1 MVLNGEDGIIKKVEE
16 ESSNSVFLIRSD
28 NYIRNWQNPEK
39 LRKIVKDTGAKSTDL
54 ESLEDVEHLC
64 SKCDKYAACWA
75 KEADKIW
82 NSKKHNNKGKYQNY
96 APHRRDNL

>member
-1 MVLNGEDGIIKKVEE
+1 MAYYNEQPF
-16 ESSNSVFLIRSD
+16 N
-28 NYIRNWQNPEK
+28 RNHLRPYPMLENPEK

-54 ESLEDVEHLC
+54 ELLEDVEYLC